1 MKDLKQYIEES
12 LLGGYD
18 EIEKDS
24 MISLDGLLSDDKN
37 LQDETIALMKQT
49 IIKSGSKR
57 MKTISKI
64 EWADSNRW
72 FVQFPK
78 YSGYTFDIIFFHRM
92 GSNFEI
98 FYLDKIKNKMV
109 LIRRIESWSG
119 STGLR
124 YLISPR
130 ENEIYEMPE
139 KLCDECKLITSKVT
153 HNY

>member
-1 MKDLKQYIEES
+1 MKDLKQFIYES

-18 EIEKDS
+18 EIEKNS
-24 MISLDGLLSDDKN
+24 MLPLDGLLSDDRD
-37 LQDETIALMKQT
+37 LQDETIALMKQV

-57 MKTISKI
+57 MKTVSKI
-64 EWADSNRW
+64 EWADPNQW

-78 YSGYTFDIIFFHRM
+78 YKGYTFDIIFFHRM

-98 FYLDKIKNKMV
+98 FYLDKIKGKMI
-109 LIRRIESWSG
+109 LIRRIESWLG

-139 KLCDECKLITSKVT
+139 KLCDECRFITSKVT

>member
-1 MKDLKQYIEES
+1 MKDLKQFIYES

-24 MISLDGLLSDDKN
+24 ILSLDGLLSDDRD
-37 LQDETIALMKQT
+37 LQTETIDLMKQT
-49 IIKSGSKR
+49 IINSSSKR
-57 MKTISKI
+57 MKRLSKI
-64 EWADSNRW
+64 EWADPNQW

-78 YSGYTFDIIFFHRM
+78 YQGYTFDIIFFHRM

-98 FYLDKIKNKMV
+98 FYLDKIKGKMI

-124 YLISPR
+124 YLINPR

-139 KLCDECKLITSKVT
+139 KLCEECKLITSKVT

>member
-1 MKDLKQYIEES
+1 MKGLKQFIYES

-24 MISLDGLLSDDKN
+24 ILSLDGLLSDDRN

-57 MKTISKI
+57 MKRLSKI
-64 EWADSNRW
+64 EWADPNQW

-78 YSGYTFDIIFFHRM
+78 YQGYAFDIIFFHRM

-98 FYLDKIKNKMV
+98 FHLDKIKDKRILV
-109 LIRRIESWSG
+109 RRIESWLG

-124 YLISPR
+124 YQISPR
-130 ENEIYEMPE
+130 ENEIYEIPE
-139 KLCDECKLITSKVT
+139 KLCEECKLITSKVT

>member
-1 MKDLKQYIEES
+1 MKNLKQFIYES

-24 MISLDGLLSDDKN
+24 MLSLDGLLSDDKN
-37 LQDETIALMKQT
+37 LQDETIDLMKQV

-78 YSGYTFDIIFFHRM
+78 YQGYSFDIIFFHRI

-98 FYLDKIKNKMV
+98 FYLNKIKDKKV
-109 LIRRIESWSG
+109 LVRRIESWSG

-124 YLISPR
+124 YQISPR
-130 ENEIYEMPE
+130 ENEIYEIPE
-139 KLCDECKLITSKVT
+139 KLCEECKLITSKVT

>member
-1 MKDLKQYIEES
+1 MKNLKQFICES

-24 MISLDGLLSDDKN
+24 ILSLDGLLSDDRN
-37 LQDETIALMKQT
+37 LQTETIDLMKQV
-49 IIKSGSKR
+49 IIKSGNKR

-78 YSGYTFDIIFFHRM
+78 YPGYTFDIIFFHRI
-92 GSNFEI
+92 GSNYEI
-98 FYLDKIKNKMV
+98 FYLSEIKNKRI

-119 STGLR
+119 SNGLR
-124 YLISPR
+124 YQISPR
-130 ENEIYEMPE
+130 ENEIYEIPE

>member
-1 MKDLKQYIEES
+1 MISLTQYITES
-12 LLGGYD
+12 LLGNYD
-18 EIEKDS
+18 EIEKNS
-24 MISLDGLLSDDKN
+24 SLPLDGLLSDDRD
-37 LQDETIALMKQT
+37 LQYETIDLMKQI

-78 YSGYTFDIIFFHRM
+78 YRGYSFDIIFFHRI

-98 FYLDKIKNKMV
+98 FYLDKIKGKVV
-109 LIRRIESWSG
+109 LVRRIESWSG

-124 YLISPR
+124 YQISPR

-139 KLCDECKLITSKVT
+139 KLCEECKLITSKVT

>member
-49 IIKSGSKR
+49 IIKSGGQR
-57 MKTISKI
+57 MKRASKI
-64 EWADSNRW
+64 EWAETERW

-78 YSGYTFDIIFFHRM
+78 YPGYTFDIIFFHRM

-98 FYLDKIKNKMV
+98 FYLDKIQNKRV
-109 LIRRIESWSG
+109 LVRRIESWSG